1 MSWTGETF
9 PVNSQGS
16 FHDIYLVNNLTR
28 HKDSA
33 VKDQIY
39 ARYLQSDDH
48 SLFVAAWRH
57 DGNSLRT
64 QQQLDRTNWSWELGY
79 GFGSSSSGALVS
91 VTSPNLFAGLSLR
104 GSYSGASV
112 QGTAS
117 NFSVGLVWN
126 LNLNLQDGITTDKKN
141 ASHFEAAGG
150 ILVQPFYDQNNNGVR
165 DRNEAIITD
174 NYRPLLILN
183 NRSLNEA
190 TN

>member
-1 MSWTGETF
+1 M
-9 PVNSQGS
+9 
-16 FHDIYLVNNLTR
+16 
-28 HKDSA
+28 
-33 VKDQIY
+33 
-39 ARYLQSDDH
+39 
-48 SLFVAAWRH
+48 
-57 DGNSLRT
+57 
-64 QQQLDRTNWSWELGY
+64 GY

-112 QGTAS
+112 QGTGS

-141 ASHFEAAGG
+141 ASQFEAAGG

-165 DRNEAIITD
+165 DRNEAIITE

-183 NRSLNEA
+183 NRSLKEA
-190 TN
+190 TNLSLMGNGIIIPAPPGTHRLDLDPAGYPIEWEPEQKAYAVEVAPGAYTIVRVPFIQTATIQGILRNQ